1 MSKWR
6 PCLLIAGEELT
17 QAESP
22 QPPPIATPGQTLL
35 PRDEDAQ

>member
-1 MSKWR
+1 MAALSSNSR
-6 PCLLIAGEELT
+6 EELT